1 MSSKNF
7 DIIVIGAGS
16 GGLNIAGFM
25 NKAGFSVLLID
36 KSDESIGG
44 DCLNFGCVPS
54 KALIH
59 IAREVD
65 KGRNAGKF
73 GLDVSGKVDMR
84 KVRDYIESKQDII
97 REHENAD
104 YFRGLGMT
112 VVLGDA
118 HFVSENEVQVADVRF
133 TAKKII
139 IATGSRPRMIDIPGI
154 ENAPFYT
161 NETIFNIEKL
171 PKRLLIIGA
180 GPIGLELGQAF
191 NYLGS
196 KVIILQQSVGILP
209 KEDKEI
215 SDVLLEQLK
224 KEGIEFYFKCK
235 EKNFLAGNSIIINS
249 GDKQETIPFDA
260 VLVAV
265 GRELNIEGLD
275 LGKAGIEMDGR
286 KIKVDEYLRTTN
298 KKVYLCGDVAGNFQF
313 THAAEV
319 HAGVILRNF
328 FSPIKSKLNMDNF
341 AWVTYTNPEIA
352 SFGLSEKDLKERGD
366 KYRILETDF
375 KDDDRAII
383 DGYTYGKLKIFISN
397 RGKILGG
404 TMIAPNAGELF
415 QEFILA
421 KSSGLSVS
429 ELAKRVYPYPTATRI
444 NKRIVMKY
452 MSEKMTKSGK
462 MILKFLYH

>member
-1 MSSKNF
+1 MSSKTF

-36 KSDESIGG
+36 RSDANIGG

-59 IAREVD
+59 TAREINA
-65 KGRNAGKF
+65 GRNARKF
-73 GLDVSGKVDMR
+73 GLLVSGFADMR
-84 KVRDYIESKQDII
+84 RIKKYIKEKQNTI

-104 YFRGLGMT
+104 YFRKKGMT
-112 VVLGDA
+112 VVLGNA
-118 HFVSENEVQVADVRF
+118 SFISEDEVRVNEESYKG
-133 TAKKII
+133 KKIV
-139 IATGSRPRMIDIPGI
+139 IATGSRPRTIDITGI
-154 ENAPFYT
+154 EKTPIYT
-161 NETIFNIEKL
+161 NETIFDLEQL

-196 KVIILQQSVGILP
+196 KVTMLQRSAGILP
-209 KEDKEI
+209 KEDPEVAKI
-215 SDVLLEQLK
+215 LLERLRE
-224 KEGIEFYFKCK
+224 EGIEFYFKCE
-235 EKNFLAGNSIIINS
+235 EKNFIAGSRIIIESN
-249 GDKQETIPFDA
+249 GRQEQIDFDA

-265 GRELNIEGLD
+265 GRELNTEGLD

-286 KIKVDEYLRTTN
+286 KIKVNEYLQTTN

-319 HAGVILRNF
+319 HAGVILQNF
-328 FSPIKSKLNMDNF
+328 FSPLRKKLNMDNF

-352 SFGLSEKDLKERGD
+352 TFGLSEVALKKHGS
-366 KYRILETDF
+366 KYRALETNF
-375 KDDDRAII
+375 KDDDRAIV
-383 DGYTYGKLKIFISN
+383 DEYTYGKLKLFISSK
-397 RGKILGG
+397 GKILGG

-415 QEFILA
+415 QELVLA
-421 KSSGLSVS
+421 RSSGLSIS
-429 ELAKRVYPYPTATRI
+429 ALSKKVYPYPTASRI
-444 NKRIVMKY
+444 NKRVAMNYIA
-452 MSEKMTKSGK
+452 EKMTKTGK
-462 MILKFLYH
+462 RILRFLYH